1 MFQRSG
7 LVRPNVPEDRWQH
20 VTVLSSAPT
29 VTAGRI
35 PGRCAEGEQEG
46 GGDPRDLGHGGRG
59 LTHREDGG
67 TPRSL
72 ADVQFVAWKGKRGRQ
87 RGLRHEGVPAQE
99 HNRGAQPPTTQGAC
113 DDRYDA

>member
-35 PGRCAEGEQEG
+35 PGRCAEGEQEVAVIRGIRGIG
-46 GGDPRDLGHGGRG
+46 GNPKAFR
-59 LTHREDGG
+59 
-67 TPRSL
+67 
-72 ADVQFVAWKGKRGRQ
+72 
-87 RGLRHEGVPAQE
+87 
-99 HNRGAQPPTTQGAC
+99 
-113 DDRYDA
+113 